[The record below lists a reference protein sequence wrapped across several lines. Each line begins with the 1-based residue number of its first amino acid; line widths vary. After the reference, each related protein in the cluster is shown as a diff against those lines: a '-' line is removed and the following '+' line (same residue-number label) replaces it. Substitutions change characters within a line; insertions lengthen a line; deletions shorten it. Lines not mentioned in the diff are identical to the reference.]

1 MWKPRSQA
9 KNILVPCSLGS
20 FANYSSSC
28 SESEILSSIGSGLY
42 LVSKQVLI
50 LVQIHFAGSLPPHI
64 MPVFRL
70 AIHFGTI
77 SFGPGQPTLQSWL
90 RAQRARQLLHF
101 YNTAQR
107 SYTFEYAPQP
117 TSSPRLSDKFAPPTP
132 LCTQSVSWP
141 ERAGHLLL
149 NCEWEI
155 YMLYMG
161 DIYVY

>member
-1 MWKPRSQA
+1 MQA
-9 KNILVPCSLGS
+9 PS
-20 FANYSSSC
+20 
-28 SESEILSSIGSGLY
+28 
-42 LVSKQVLI
+42 
-50 LVQIHFAGSLPPHI
+50 PHI

-132 LCTQSVSWP
+132 YVP
-141 ERAGHLLL
+141 RAYPGPRERDIYCLIASGRYI
-149 NCEWEI
+149 CYIWEI
-155 YMLYMG
+155 YMFISPRSRAARSRLSQG
-161 DIYVY
+161 SACQAERFRATFKEKTFGAIFPTLLPPFGANVPI